1 MKYKYGYVTTP
12 MKVTDA
18 NLSGNGTVIRK
29 PTKSV
34 LWNRHDVDQQA
45 GLIRKRYGTRSA
57 GAYKQYGMANGYA
70 HFVPRDFLYGV
81 GLWAETPGFASI
93 KSPLIDDVIGW
104 APITEALAYR
114 IAALRRGVVLEVYNV

>member
-57 GAYKQYGMANGYA
+57 GAYKQYGMANNYA
-70 HFVPRDFLYGV
+70 DLVARDFVYGV
-81 GLWAETPGFASI
+81 DLWAKTHGFASI
-93 KSPLIDDVIGW
+93 TSTLTGDVLGY
-104 APITEALAYR
+104 APITEAMAYR
-114 IAALRRGVVLEVYNV
+114 IAALRRGVVLEVYNA